1 MTDAQDEY
9 EDEIYQKFKQ
19 RFIEEGFIEANPKR
33 WVRPDISEVENY
45 FIAKI
50 GGIGLGGDT
59 DSIIKEAMAQSD
71 KFYWYWDD
79 LDWMVRKTR
88 IKSWKGRAN
97 TWIKNNEKYK
107 KSNSGKTRKLSVAEQ
122 VAAGI
127 ASRENEN
134 ATSAEE
140 SGQIVVDYG

>member
-1 MTDAQDEY
+1 MKKRAALDDAV
-9 EDEIYQKFKQ
+9 KF
-19 RFIEEGFIEANPKR
+19 F
-33 WVRPDISEVENY
+33 D
-45 FIAKI
+45 
-50 GGIGLGGDT
+50 
-59 DSIIKEAMAQSD
+59 
-71 KFYWYWDD
+71 YWDS
-79 LDWMVRKTR
+79 LDWKVKNTR

-122 VAAGI
+122 VAEGI

>member
-1 MTDAQDEY
+1 MSEL
-9 EDEIYQKFKQ
+9 EENYQYFKQ
-19 RFIEEGFIEANPKR
+19 RLIDEGYIEANPKR
-33 WVRPDISEVENY
+33 WVRPTKSEIGDY
-45 FIAKI
+45 FCEKRAA
-50 GGIGLGGDT
+50 LD
-59 DSIIKEAMAQSD
+59 DAV
-71 KFYWYWDD
+71 KFFDYWDS
-79 LDWMVRKTR
+79 LDWKVKNTR

-134 ATSAEE
+134 ATSTEE
-140 SGQIVVDYG
+140 SGQIVADYG